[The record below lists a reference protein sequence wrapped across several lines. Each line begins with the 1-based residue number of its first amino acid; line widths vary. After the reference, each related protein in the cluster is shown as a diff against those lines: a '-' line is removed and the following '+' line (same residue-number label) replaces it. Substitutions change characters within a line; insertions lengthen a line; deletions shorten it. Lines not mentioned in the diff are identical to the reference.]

1 MGALQALA
9 FSYCPDSKPYF
20 GELSLPEE
28 ARQGPEE
35 GMQGSVTMSLQEFTS
50 AEHTQE
56 AAFPGISHQ
65 ERGAVEVGTGE
76 VFGK

>member
-9 FSYCPDSKPYF
+9 FPYCPDSKPYF
-20 GELSLPEE
+20 WELSLPEE

-65 ERGAVEVGTGE
+65 ETGAVEVGTGE